1 MTSTVK
7 KKMDFIPLIILFV
20 SASYLMW
27 TFLDG
32 QILFIWKHYLGFLML
47 VIASIGFLFNH
58 KIGVLISG
66 LTIILGLFGLLS
78 FSPTITTTIFGIG
91 EQKITLLRFQPIFVL
106 WATIHFILSGRYYV
120 GIVNKKYW
128 EDISSDETFK
138 IP

>member
-47 VIASIGFLFNH
+47 VIVSIGFLLNH

>member
-7 KKMDFIPLIILFV
+7 KKMDFTPLIILFV

-47 VIASIGFLFNH
+47 VIVSIGFLLNH

>member
-1 MTSTVK
+1 
-7 KKMDFIPLIILFV
+7 
-20 SASYLMW
+20 
-27 TFLDG
+27 
-32 QILFIWKHYLGFLML
+32 ML
-47 VIASIGFLFNH
+47 VIVSIGFLLNH

>member
-47 VIASIGFLFNH
+47 VIVSIGFLLNH

-66 LTIILGLFGLLS
+66 ITIILGLFGLLS

>member
-1 MTSTVK
+1 
-7 KKMDFIPLIILFV
+7 MDFIPLIILFV

-47 VIASIGFLFNH
+47 VIVSIGFLLNH